1 LNTGASD
8 EKDTA
13 LVRQRYNR
21 ASFMYDVMEWPIE
34 RITFR
39 HWRRALLRDLLG
51 RVLEVGVGTG
61 KNLPYYDY
69 TRVQLTGVDLSEGML
84 RRASALATRR
94 DFPADLR
101 QMDAEHLDFP
111 NGTFDAVVH
120 TFVLCSVPHP
130 AEVLQEIVRV
140 LKPNGRLLMLEH
152 VLSQIRHIARMQHWM
167 DPLTSRIM
175 GAHMDRDTIGKIR
188 LAGFSIVRDEQ
199 LMLEDVFRRLEC
211 RVQPPVSISTTPGR
225 GSSESDQPQEPSPSS
240 LNLHHLPA
248 TKSPPGNIHLG

>member
-1 LNTGASD
+1 MNTGAKD

-21 ASFMYDVMEWPIE
+21 ASLMYDVMEWPIE
-34 RITFR
+34 RMAFR
-39 HWRRALLRDLLG
+39 HWRRALLHDLAG

-69 TRVQLTGVDLSEGML
+69 SRIQLTGVDLSEGML
-84 RRASALATRR
+84 RKASALAVRR

-111 NGTFDAVVH
+111 DGTFDSVVH
-120 TFVLCSVPHP
+120 MFVLCSVPHP
-130 AEVLQEIVRV
+130 TEVLQEIARV

-188 LAGFSIVRDEQ
+188 LVGFSIVRDER
-199 LMLEDVFRRLEC
+199 LLLEDVFRRLEC
-211 RVQPPVSISTTPGR
+211 RVQPPVSISTVPGR
-225 GSSESDQPQEPSPSS
+225 GTGESDQPQESSPSS
-240 LNLHHLPA
+240 PNLHPSLA
-248 TKSPPGNIHLG
+248 IKRGSNS